1 MITKYI
7 RRRNQDPSKAFNKTF
22 ARIQVSGNE
31 QTFRFKK
38 TATTSPSVA
47 DYLNTEAG
55 FRLTTEGG
63 DNLTIG

>member
-7 RRRNQDPSKAFNKTF
+7 RKRNQDPSKAFNKNF

-38 TATTSPSVA
+38 TTAPSVGA
-47 DYLNTEAG
+47 DYLTTEAG

-63 DNLTIG
+63 LNLTLG

>member
-7 RRRNQDPSKAFNKTF
+7 RKRNQNPSKAFNKNF

-38 TATTSPSVA
+38 IVPTSTSA
-47 DYLNTEAG
+47 NYLTTEAG
-55 FRLTTEGG
+55 FNLTTEGA
-63 DNLTIG
+63 DKLTLG

>member
-7 RRRNQDPSKAFNKTF
+7 RRRNADPSKAINKNF
-22 ARIQVSGNE
+22 ARIQVSGNN
-31 QTFRFKK
+31 QTFKFKK
-38 TATTSPSVA
+38 TETATPVGA

-63 DNLTIG
+63 LNLTLG